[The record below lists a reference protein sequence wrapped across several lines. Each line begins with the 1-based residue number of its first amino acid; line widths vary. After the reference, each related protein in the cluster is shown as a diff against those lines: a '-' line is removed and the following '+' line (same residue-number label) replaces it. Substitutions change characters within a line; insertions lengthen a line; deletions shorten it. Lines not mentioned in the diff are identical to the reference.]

1 MPHVHDSRL
10 CTVKIID
17 WSVNLTP
24 QSCGAVM
31 QSAEIHLRES
41 ISPRTSH
48 GCPVVRWNNDG
59 VEKTARDL
67 CSSRVVIG
75 GSIVR
80 NAVGPREVV
89 RAAVKGQRE
98 KKGAGV
104 PEREVARF
112 FPTAWK
118 TNPPPAGYR
127 GGRRRWR
134 RCGRDARRAAGAT
147 KRGGEEGYPG
157 WSRWW
162 LGAAASKIHRNHT
175 ARLHRRSRHLPPP
188 NRNETA
194 RVKHPI
200 LLPPSR
206 SCPATRWS
214 NGQVKN
220 HHRRDC
226 NQLWRRRTL
235 GITRDPRR
243 EKISDRWWCAR
254 IKIYL
259 ADRDRCFDCCK
270 FEISTSVFT
279 NFNTLF
285 DMYI

>member
-1 MPHVHDSRL
+1 M
-10 CTVKIID
+10 
-17 WSVNLTP
+17 
-24 QSCGAVM
+24 QSCSAV
-31 QSAEIHLRES
+31 IHDAKIRLSRG
-41 ISPRTSH
+41 PL
-48 GCPVVRWNNDG
+48 VVRCNDDG
-59 VEKTARDL
+59 VRKTARGL
-67 CSSRVVIG
+67 SSPRVVIG

-80 NAVGPREVV
+80 NAAAVLRKVV

-104 PEREVARF
+104 PERERKRDF
-112 FPTAWK
+112 SPPLGK

-134 RCGRDARRAAGAT
+134 RRGRDARRAAGAT

-175 ARLHRRSRHLPPP
+175 ALHRRSRHLPPP

-206 SCPATRWS
+206 SCPATR
-214 NGQVKN
+214 
-220 HHRRDC
+220 
-226 NQLWRRRTL
+226 
-235 GITRDPRR
+235 
-243 EKISDRWWCAR
+243 
-254 IKIYL
+254 
-259 ADRDRCFDCCK
+259 
-270 FEISTSVFT
+270 
-279 NFNTLF
+279 
-285 DMYI
+285 